1 MKCTLA
7 SYFTISNNSTLL
19 VLRTTPHHC
28 PLITNKRKYAETTPI
43 KLDAQNTQLMQ
54 DNTFIEDFNQ
64 TGVVAKLSSIP
75 MILVVLRSHPGVHA
89 KSGVQERCLG
99 DCNQGGAK

>member
-54 DNTFIEDFNQ
+54 DNTFIEDLNQ

-75 MILVVLRSHPGVHA
+75 MFLAVLRSHPGVHA
-89 KSGVQERCLG
+89 KYGVQERCLG
-99 DCNQGGAK
+99 ESGSVKL